1 MFTLIH
7 KGPQKRCVRPSVP
20 RSITLPDGGGRNT
33 TDKEQFTISP
43 NCEGGDADA
52 DAAEGAAEGVC
63 YLERRFEVSGSNYG
77 KQQLVLASAH
87 VWTDSVASDNHCP
100 EGGAEE
106 DILDLD
112 A

>member
-7 KGPQKRCVRPSVP
+7 KGPQKRCVRPSQHH
-20 RSITLPDGGGRNT
+20 ITGRRRGGRNT

-43 NCEGGDADA
+43 NCEGGDAA
-52 DAAEGAAEGVC
+52 AAEGVC

-100 EGGAEE
+100 EGGAEGGEGE

>member
-1 MFTLIH
+1 M
-7 KGPQKRCVRPSVP
+7 RPSVP
-20 RSITLPDGGGRNT
+20 RSITLPDGGGAASAAIRRIKSNSRSRLIA
-33 TDKEQFTISP
+33 K
-43 NCEGGDADA
+43 GGDADT
-52 DAAEGAAEGVC
+52 AEGAAEGVC

>member
-1 MFTLIH
+1 M
-7 KGPQKRCVRPSVP
+7 
-20 RSITLPDGGGRNT
+20 
-33 TDKEQFTISP
+33 
-43 NCEGGDADA
+43 
-52 DAAEGAAEGVC
+52 
-63 YLERRFEVSGSNYG
+63 SGSNYG